1 MVALFL
7 ILRVRQRQ
15 SRELAR
21 VIIDDHARPDVTAR

>member
-7 ILRVRQRQ
+7 LLRVRQRQ

-21 VIIDDHARPDVTAR
+21 VIIDDHARPGAAAE